1 MGKLAFRLYIS
12 IIISIVILNILLIFS
27 EGILSKNL
35 QNIVLYS
42 AIVSILLAIIF
53 TWIIDLID
61 DLDTRINKLELEIE
75 KLKRERRHDI
85 YMSENEK

>member
-1 MGKLAFRLYIS
+1 MDKLAFRLYIS
-12 IIISIVILNILLIFS
+12 IILSIVILNILLIFS

-42 AIVSILLAIIF
+42 AIASILLAIIF
-53 TWIIDLID
+53 TWIIDLVD

-75 KLKRERRHDI
+75 RLKRERRQEI
-85 YMSENEK
+85 NLSENEK

>member
-12 IIISIVILNILLIFS
+12 IILSIVILNMLLIFS

>member
-12 IIISIVILNILLIFS
+12 IILSIVMLNIFLIFS

-42 AIVSILLAIIF
+42 TIASIFLAIIF
-53 TWIIDLID
+53 TWIIDMID
-61 DLDTRINKLELEIE
+61 DLDTRIDKIELEIE
-75 KLKRERRHDI
+75 DLKRKI
-85 YMSENEK
+85 YSLINEE

>member
-12 IIISIVILNILLIFS
+12 IMLSIVILNILLIFS
-27 EGILSKNL
+27 EGILSNNL

-42 AIVSILLAIIF
+42 AITSILLAIIF

-75 KLKRERRHDI
+75 RLKRERRQEI
-85 YMSENEK
+85 YMSDNEK

>member
-12 IIISIVILNILLIFS
+12 IILSIVILNILLIFS

-42 AIVSILLAIIF
+42 AIASILLAIIF
-53 TWIIDLID
+53 TWIIDLVD

-75 KLKRERRHDI
+75 RLKRERRQEI
-85 YMSENEK
+85 NLSENEK

>member
-12 IIISIVILNILLIFS
+12 IILSIAILNILLIFS
-27 EGILSKNL
+27 EGILSNNL

-42 AIVSILLAIIF
+42 AIASILLAIIF

-75 KLKRERRHDI
+75 RLKRERRQEI
-85 YMSENEK
+85 NLSENEK

>member
-1 MGKLAFRLYIS
+1 MGKLAFRLYIF
-12 IIISIVILNILLIFS
+12 IILSIVILNILLIFS
-27 EGILSKNL
+27 EGILSKNS

-61 DLDTRINKLELEIE
+61 DLDTRINKLELEI
-75 KLKRERRHDI
+75 KRLKQEI
-85 YMSENEK
+85 NLSENEK

>member
-12 IIISIVILNILLIFS
+12 IILSIVMLNIFLIFS

-42 AIVSILLAIIF
+42 IIASIFLAIIF
-53 TWIIDLID
+53 TWIIDMID
-61 DLDTRINKLELEIE
+61 DLDTRIDKIELEIE
-75 KLKRERRHDI
+75 DLKRKI
-85 YMSENEK
+85 YSLINEE

>member
-12 IIISIVILNILLIFS
+12 IMLSIVILNILLIFS

-75 KLKRERRHDI
+75 RLKRERKQEI
-85 YMSENEK
+85 NLSENEK

>member
-12 IIISIVILNILLIFS
+12 IILSIVILNILLIFS

-42 AIVSILLAIIF
+42 TIVSILLAIIF

-75 KLKRERRHDI
+75 RLKRERRQDI
-85 YMSENEK
+85 YMSENQK

>member
-12 IIISIVILNILLIFS
+12 IMLSIIILNILLIFS
-27 EGILSKNL
+27 EGILSNNL

-42 AIVSILLAIIF
+42 AIASILLAIIF

-75 KLKRERRHDI
+75 RLKRERRQEI
-85 YMSENEK
+85 NLSENEK

>member
-1 MGKLAFRLYIS
+1 MGKLTFRLYIS
-12 IIISIVILNILLIFS
+12 IILSIVILNMLLIFS

-75 KLKRERRHDI
+75 RLKRERKQDI

>member
-1 MGKLAFRLYIS
+1 MDKLAFRLYIS
-12 IIISIVILNILLIFS
+12 IMLSIVILNILLIFS
-27 EGILSKNL
+27 EGILSNNL

-42 AIVSILLAIIF
+42 AIASILLAIIF

-75 KLKRERRHDI
+75 RLKRERRQEI
-85 YMSENEK
+85 NLSENEK

>member
-12 IIISIVILNILLIFS
+12 IILSIVILNILLIFS